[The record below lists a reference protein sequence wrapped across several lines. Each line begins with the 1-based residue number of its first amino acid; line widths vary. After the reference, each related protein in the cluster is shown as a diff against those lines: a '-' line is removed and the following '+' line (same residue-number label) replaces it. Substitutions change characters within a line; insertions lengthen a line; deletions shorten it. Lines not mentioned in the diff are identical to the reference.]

1 MPCVCS
7 FFNPGSSFLLTG
19 AFISFKLNDCQ
30 LLIILTYFVLFVPH
44 VLSSNSFSL
53 SLGFFFFTFSLFL
66 LRALKMLDL
75 LGVTLGI
82 SAMLKISESN
92 KS

>member
-53 SLGFFFFTFSLFL
+53 SLGFFFYFFLVSPSSSKNVRSFRSYLGDFSNAENI
-66 LRALKMLDL
+66 R
-75 LGVTLGI
+75 I
-82 SAMLKISESN
+82 
-92 KS
+92 

>member
-53 SLGFFFFTFSLFL
+53 SLGFFFTFSLFL

-75 LGVTLGI
+75 LGVTLDF
-82 SAMLKISESN
+82 SN
-92 KS
+92 AENIRI